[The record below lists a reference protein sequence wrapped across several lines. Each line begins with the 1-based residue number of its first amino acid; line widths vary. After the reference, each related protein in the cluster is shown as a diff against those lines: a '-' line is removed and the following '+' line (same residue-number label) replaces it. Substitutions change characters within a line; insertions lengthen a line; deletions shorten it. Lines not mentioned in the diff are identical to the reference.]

1 MSFYNDIVLPWGI
14 DKACGSKGFGKKRKR
29 LFDTHPLHGTVLEI
43 GFGSGTNIPFI
54 PNTVDR
60 YLAVD
65 PATRARKYADK
76 RMKKHPVNLEYV
88 GLDGANLPVE
98 DNSVDHVVSTMSLCT
113 IPDVAKALSETFRV
127 LKPGGTLVFLEHGLS
142 PEPKLAA
149 RQNKLNGLQQRLFG
163 GCNLNRQMFDLI
175 NASGLELV
183 DSANFTMPGPK
194 FLGYMYT
201 GSARK

>member
-1 MSFYNDIVLPWGI
+1 MSLYNDIILPWGI
-14 DKACGSKGFGKKRKR
+14 DKACGSKGFGRKR
-29 LFDTHPLHGTVLEI
+29 ARLFAEHPLKGTVLEI

-54 PNTVDR
+54 PDTVDR

-65 PATRARKYADK
+65 PATSARKYAE
-76 RMKKHPVNLEYV
+76 RRLRKHPVNLEYV
-88 GLDGANLPVE
+88 GLDGASLPIE

-113 IPDVAKALSETFRV
+113 IPDVDRALSETYRV
-127 LKPGGTLVFLEHGLS
+127 LKPGGTLIFLEHGLS

-149 RQNKLNGLQQRLFG
+149 RQEKLNGMQRRFFG
-163 GCNLNRQMFDLI
+163 GCNLNRPMFDLVQ
-175 NASGLELV
+175 ASGLELV
-183 DSANFTMPGPK
+183 SSANFTMPGPK

>member
-1 MSFYNDIVLPWGI
+1 
-14 DKACGSKGFGKKRKR
+14 
-29 LFDTHPLHGTVLEI
+29 
-43 GFGSGTNIPFI
+43 
-54 PNTVDR
+54 
-60 YLAVD
+60 
-65 PATRARKYADK
+65 
-76 RMKKHPVNLEYV
+76 MKKHPVNLEYV

>member
-1 MSFYNDIVLPWGI
+1 MSFYNEIVLPWGI
-14 DKACGSKGFGKKRKR
+14 DKACGSKGFSKKRER
-29 LFDTHPLHGTVLEI
+29 LFADHKLNGTVLEI

-54 PNTVDR
+54 PESVDR

-76 RMKKHPVNLEYV
+76 RLSAHPINLEYV
-88 GLDGANLPVE
+88 GLDGENLPVA

-113 IPDVAKALSETFRV
+113 IPDVVKALSETFRV

-142 PEPKLAA
+142 PDAKLAA
-149 RQNKLNGLQQRLFG
+149 RQNKLNGLQQKLFG
-163 GCNLNRQMFDLI
+163 GCNLNRPMFDLI
-175 NASGLELV
+175 MASGLELV
-183 DSANFTMPGPK
+183 DSANFSMPGPK